1 MNLAHS
7 IERALGRSRP
17 ADAADIL
24 SPLAPDDAVRRAL
37 ALTDRGL
44 VELLDQAEF
53 RHAGP
58 LACALVDAGRAD
70 VLSEVAEDRLADILG
85 ALDPD
90 GQARTA
96 AALPEAVRLS
106 VARLMRYPAGTAGS
120 LMTTE
125 FVAVPDGW
133 TAGAVL
139 DHVRRM
145 ERSRETI
152 YAIYVLD
159 GAGRLAAALSLRRL
173 IAADPAAPIAAVA
186 SGHAPV
192 TARPLDDREAVA
204 QLIRRYDLLAVPV
217 VDGDGHV
224 VGIVTVDDVI
234 DALMEEASEDIHRF
248 GGTGHMERPYLQT
261 SLPAMLRKRAGW
273 LAILFV
279 GEMLTATAM
288 QYFQGELEKAVVLAM
303 FIPLIMSSGGNSGSQ
318 ATSLLIRG
326 LALGDVRLGDWWR
339 VALRELP
346 TGLIL
351 GALLGVIGAARIA
364 LWQWLGFYDYGPH
377 MGLIALTVAGALV
390 GIVAF
395 GSLVGSMLPFGLQR
409 VGLDPASASAPL
421 VATLIDVTGLVI
433 YFGVAALILSGTLL

>member
-1 MNLAHS
+1 MTLS
-7 IERALGRSRP
+7 LDRALRRSRP
-17 ADAADIL
+17 ADAAELLD
-24 SPLAPDDAVRRAL
+24 PLAPEEAVDRAL

-58 LACALVDAGRAD
+58 LACALVEAGRAA
-70 VLSEVAEDRLADILG
+70 VLSEVAEDRLADIL
-85 ALDPD
+85 ADLDD
-90 GQARTA
+90 EARA
-96 AALPEAVRLS
+96 AAVAALPETVRGS
-106 VARLMRYPAGTAGS
+106 VGRLMRYPAGTAGS

-125 FVAVPDGW
+125 FVAVPQDW
-133 TAGAVL
+133 TVAATL

-159 GAGRLAAALSLRRL
+159 AAGRLAAALSLRRL
-173 IAADPAAPIAAVA
+173 IAADPASPILAVG

-192 TARPLDDREAVA
+192 TVAPLDDREDVA
-204 QLIRRYDLLAVPV
+204 RLIRRYDLLAVPV
-217 VDGDGHV
+217 VDADGRID
-224 VGIVTVDDVI
+224 GIVTVDDVV
-234 DALMEEASEDIHRF
+234 DALMEEATEDIQRF
-248 GGTGHMERPYLQT
+248 GGTGHMERRYLDT
-261 SLPAMLRKRAGW
+261 GFLAMMRKRGVW
-273 LAILFV
+273 LAVLFL

-288 QYFQGELEKAVVLAM
+288 QHFEGELEKAVVLAM

-339 VALRELP
+339 VALREVP
-346 TGLIL
+346 TGLALGLIL
-351 GALLGVIGAARIA
+351 GAIGLARIL
-364 LWQWLGFYDYGPH
+364 LWQGLGLYDYGPH
-377 MGLIALTVAGALV
+377 VLLIGLTVAGALV

-395 GSLVGSMLPFGLQR
+395 GSLVGAMLPFLLQR

-421 VATLIDVTGLVI
+421 VATLIDVSGLVI
-433 YFGVAALILSGTLL
+433 YFGVASLVLSGTLL